1 MNKLKALS
9 SLLTMK
15 SVTLEPS
22 FIINRHQI
30 YISATPSYVTVDCW
44 TLVVLSGLLIV
55 TIIPCLND
63 SHVDTVLSVSHNLL
77 LKSSRTGL
85 RIHVLWPCVL
95 YFVCVCVCLTDAID
109 LLKRQYLRARDVTA
123 VSSDFQR
130 LFQEFPLILIGT
142 FSRLKLKKVYK
153 E

>member
-1 MNKLKALS
+1 MNKLNALT
-9 SLLTMK
+9 SLFTMK
-15 SVTLEPS
+15 WVTLEPS

-95 YFVCVCVCLTDAID
+95 YFVCVCVFDRCHWFTEKAISACQRCNCRKLRFPKAFSSISTDSYWYI
-109 LLKRQYLRARDVTA
+109 Q
-123 VSSDFQR
+123 
-130 LFQEFPLILIGT
+130 
-142 FSRLKLKKVYK
+142 
-153 E
+153 